1 MAYTGISD
9 LETSMATF
17 YSHTLPKVVTVHI
30 CTQSMLLT
38 QFPTL
43 DAGSSDQSHY
53 ITLRALSRYSDETY
67 FSFSGDDLR
76 SGRDLDGAVWLP
88 LLPGLS

>member
-1 MAYTGISD
+1 MSANCFPMTYRGISD
-9 LETSMATF
+9 LETSMATS

-30 CTQSMLLT
+30 CTHYMLLT

-53 ITLRALSRYSDETY
+53 KAQSPL
-67 FSFSGDDLR
+67 
-76 SGRDLDGAVWLP
+76 WLFR
-88 LLPGLS
+88 

>member
-1 MAYTGISD
+1 MSVDYFPMAYRGISD
-9 LETSMATF
+9 LETSMATS

-38 QFPTL
+38 QFLTL

-53 ITLRALSRYSDETY
+53 KAQSLLWILR
-67 FSFSGDDLR
+67 
-76 SGRDLDGAVWLP
+76 
-88 LLPGLS
+88 

>member
-1 MAYTGISD
+1 MRGCFHGGKVSEWGLAMAYTGISD

-30 CTQSMLLT
+30 CIQSMLLT

-53 ITLRALSRYSDETY
+53 NAQS
-67 FSFSGDDLR
+67 
-76 SGRDLDGAVWLP
+76 P
-88 LLPGLS
+88 L